1 MPRCKSSD
9 FRCGLHGWVRVQYT
23 KTRKRNERNENVN
36 TTIDTEIRAKI
47 AAMDTSLLPPVQEPE
62 RQYYF
67 LKKAKELVQAK
78 SEELGRPLT
87 ACTTTFGCQ
96 MNARDSEKLA
106 GILREVGYVETE
118 NEEADFVI
126 YNTCTVRENANLRVY
141 GRLGVLH
148 GYKKKN
154 PHMKIALCGCMM
166 QEATVVDKLQKSYR
180 FVDLIFGTHNIF
192 KFAELLVSTLESDR
206 MIIDIW
212 KDTNQIVEDLPI
224 ERKYAF
230 KSGVNIMFGC
240 NNFCSYCI
248 VPYVRGRERSREP
261 QDIIREIEGL
271 VKDGVVEVM
280 LLGQNVN
287 SYGKN
292 LEQPVTFAELLEEI
306 EKIEGLERI
315 RFMTSH
321 PKDLSDDLIR
331 VMAKS
336 KKICKHFH
344 LPLQSGSSRILK
356 IMNRRYTKEQY
367 LELARKLR
375 DQVPDI
381 ALTTDIIV
389 GFPGETE
396 EDFQE
401 TLDVVRKVR
410 YDSAFTF
417 IYSKRTGTPA
427 AVMEDQV
434 PEEVVKDRFDRLLKE
449 VQEISKEMAERFTG
463 REELVLVEEVNGQ
476 MEGYVTG
483 RLSNNHVVHFQGD
496 ASLVGQIVKVRLDE
510 CRGFYYMGSR
520 IE

>member
-1 MPRCKSSD
+1 MIDLNRPAP
-9 FRCGLHGWVRVQYT
+9 
-23 KTRKRNERNENVN
+23 
-36 TTIDTEIRAKI
+36 TT
-47 AAMDTSLLPPVQEPE
+47 EPE

-67 LKKAKELVQAK
+67 IKKVQEYVKAQ
-78 SEELGRPLT
+78 SEKLGRPLT
-87 ACTTTFGCQ
+87 ANITTFGCQ
-96 MNARDSEKLA
+96 MNARDSEKLS
-106 GILREVGYVETE
+106 GILREAGYVETE
-118 NEEADFVI
+118 SEDADFVI

-154 PHMKIALCGCMM
+154 PNMKIALCGCMM
-166 QEATVVDKLQKSYR
+166 QEATVVEKLQKSYR

-192 KFAELLVSTLESDR
+192 KFAELLAMTLESDR

-212 KDTNQIVEDLPI
+212 KDTDQIVEDLPN

-248 VPYVRGRERSREP
+248 VPYVRGRERSREAK
-261 QDIIREIEGL
+261 DIVREIEAL

-292 LEQPVTFAELLEEI
+292 LEQPMTFAELLKEI
-306 EKIEGLERI
+306 EQIDGLERI

-321 PKDLSDDLIR
+321 PKDLSDDLIE
-331 VMAKS
+331 VMANS
-336 KKICKHFH
+336 KKICPHLH

-356 IMNRRYTKEQY
+356 AMNRRYDKEKY
-367 LELARKLR
+367 LALAKKIRER
-375 DQVPDI
+375 MPDI

-401 TLDVVRKVR
+401 TLDVVRQVR

-427 AVMEDQV
+427 AVMEDQI
-434 PEEVVKDRFDRLLKE
+434 PEDVVKDRFDRLLKE
-449 VQEISKEMAERFTG
+449 VQTISKEMAERFTG
-463 REELVLVEEVNGQ
+463 NEETVLVEEKNSQ
-476 MEGYVTG
+476 MDGYVTG
-483 RLSNNHVVHFQGD
+483 RLGNNHVVHFEGSEQLIGK
-496 ASLVGQIVKVRLDE
+496 LIRVRLDE
-510 CRGFYYMGSR
+510 CRGFYYMVTMLDK
-520 IE
+520 

>member
-1 MPRCKSSD
+1 M
-9 FRCGLHGWVRVQYT
+9 
-23 KTRKRNERNENVN
+23 N
-36 TTIDTEIRAKI
+36 TTNIDTQMQQEIQM
-47 AAMDTSLLPPVQEPE
+47 MDLSAPAPMQEPQ

-67 LKKAKELVQAK
+67 LKRARELTAGKER
-78 SEELGRPLT
+78 ELGRPLT
-87 ACTTTFGCQ
+87 CCVTTFGCQ
-96 MNARDSEKLA
+96 MNARDSEKLL
-106 GILREVGYVETE
+106 GILKEAGYQETQDE
-118 NEEADFVI
+118 NADFVI

-166 QEATVVDKLQKSYR
+166 QEPDVVEKLKKSYP

-192 KFAELLVSTLESDR
+192 KFAELLVTMLESDR

-212 KDTNQIVEDLPI
+212 KDTDQIVEDLPV
-224 ERKYAF
+224 ERKYPF

-261 QDIIREIEGL
+261 EEILKEIRKL
-271 VKDGVVEVM
+271 VDDGVKEVM

-292 LEQPVTFAELLEEI
+292 LARPVTFAELLREVV
-306 EKIEGLERI
+306 KIDGLERV

-321 PKDLSDDLIR
+321 PKDLSDELIQ
-331 VMAKS
+331 VMAES
-336 KKICKHFH
+336 EKICRHLH

-356 IMNRRYTKEQY
+356 IMNRKYTKEQY
-367 LELARKLR
+367 LDLADRIRKA
-375 DQVPDI
+375 VPDI

-396 EDFQE
+396 EDFRE
-401 TLDVVRKVR
+401 TLDVVRRVR

-427 AVMEDQV
+427 AVMEDQI
-434 PEEVVKDRFDRLLKE
+434 PEDVVKDRFDRLLKE
-449 VQEISKEMAERFTG
+449 VQTISKEMAERFNG
-463 REELVLVEEVNGQ
+463 SCQKVLVEEKNSQ

-483 RLSNNHVVHFQGD
+483 RLSNNHVVHFRGPE
-496 ASLVGQIVKVRLDE
+496 SLIGQIVEVRLDE
-510 CRGFYYMGSR
+510 CRGFYYMGSL
-520 IE
+520 IG